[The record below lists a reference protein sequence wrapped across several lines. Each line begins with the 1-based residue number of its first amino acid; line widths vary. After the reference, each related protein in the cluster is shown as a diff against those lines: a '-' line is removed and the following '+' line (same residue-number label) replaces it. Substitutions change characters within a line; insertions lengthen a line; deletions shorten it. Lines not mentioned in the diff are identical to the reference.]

1 MSRTPYSP
9 PTARVSDTP
18 STDGGK
24 KLKTFRIYSHPDRT
38 RPIAVKVGF
47 CWPAF
52 LIGPLW
58 FLVNRMWMTFL
69 LLLVIVV
76 GAHFALG
83 RAHFGGALF
92 LLYLLTWLV
101 TGFIANPLL
110 ASDLLSSGYIHR
122 TTVQASSMSKASDK
136 AVQDMEAEAST
147 GAL

>member
-1 MSRTPYSP
+1 
-9 PTARVSDTP
+9 
-18 STDGGK
+18 
-24 KLKTFRIYSHPDRT
+24 
-38 RPIAVKVGF
+38 
-47 CWPAF
+47 
-52 LIGPLW
+52 
-58 FLVNRMWMTFL
+58 MWMTFL